1 MCGRF
6 TQTEKKA
13 EALTERFGAILS
25 ERTDKQELE
34 GAMGRYNVAPT
45 QAIPAIVAPEGKP
58 ELRLLR
64 WGLLPHWAKDRSYGY
79 KTINAKLETVR
90 QKPTYRGLIGKA
102 ERHRCL
108 IVADGFYEWQKP
120 EDPKQPRIPLALHRR
135 RRGIVRLRRPLD
147 HGQGRGGVG
156 PKLHAAHLPAERG
169 RLTDPQPDAGDLS
182 FGRGGGGLARSGHR
196 CRGGGGALRSVPG

>member
-6 TQTEKKA
+6 TQTEKNT

-25 ERTDKQELE
+25 EKADKNEVE

-64 WGLLPHWAKDRSYGY
+64 WGLLPHWAKDKSYGY

-102 ERHRCL
+102 EKHRCL
-108 IVADGFYEWQKP
+108 IVADGFYELAKARG
-120 EDPKQPRIPLALHRR
+120 PKAAADSLALHRR
-135 RRGIVRLRRPLD
+135 RRGAVCLRRALD
-147 HGQGRGGVG
+147 HSQGQGGVG
-156 PKLHAAHLPAERG
+156 PKLHPAHLPTERG
-169 RLTDPQPDAGDLS
+169 RLTDPQPDAGDLPLS
-182 FGRGGGGLARSGHR
+182 RGGGAFLARSGHR
-196 CRGGGGALRSVPG
+196 CR